1 MFFFF
6 QFVSWWHTSTLSVP
20 FDTLMSSL
28 TETAK
33 DYWAPQKEKD
43 GAFGLKAAGIMSCR
57 KMFSNTTPVQT
68 FRTHLHVRQDK
79 PAMDFKTNFITTD
92 P

>member
-1 MFFFF
+1 
-6 QFVSWWHTSTLSVP
+6 
-20 FDTLMSSL
+20 MSSL

-33 DYWAPQKEKD
+33 DHGAPQKEKD
-43 GAFGLKAAGIMSCR
+43 GASGLKAAGIVSCH
-57 KMFSNTTPVQT
+57 KMFNNTTSVQT
-68 FRTHLHVRQDK
+68 FMTHLHVRQDK